1 MTFGV
6 SSACFYPKP
15 TEQAVEL
22 LGKAGIH
29 QIEIF
34 YNSFSELE
42 QPFTYRLKELL
53 RRYDMEVKSVHP
65 FSSSFEPY
73 MFFTDYERRFQDI
86 LEFYKQCYDC
96 MNQLGAEILVFHGD
110 RKDSFFPEEQYF
122 ERFFRLT
129 EQAASYGITV
139 AQENVA
145 RCRSHST
152 LFLKRMCQALPNA
165 SFVLDIKQAVR
176 SRQDPFELVELFGK
190 RLVHVHASDHNSEM
204 DCLPIGQGNFDYV
217 RFFQTLKSVEYNNS
231 LILELYRNNF
241 RDIDDLIL
249 SIKQM
254 EIYYK

>member
-1 MTFGV
+1 MSNLKRATYVWYDTFVKTVVSGLIVLKKFSGRLQMPEKSPYWKPRLSDYYEKEVPVMTFGV

-65 FSSSFEPY
+65 FSSAFEPY

-86 LEFYKQCYDC
+86 LEFYKQYYDC

-190 RLVHVHASDHNSEM
+190 RLA
-204 DCLPIGQGNFDYV
+204 
-217 RFFQTLKSVEYNNS
+217 
-231 LILELYRNNF
+231 LY
-241 RDIDDLIL
+241 
-249 SIKQM
+249 
-254 EIYYK
+254 